1 MKSEES
7 RAITAERLELWK
19 ERLAEGNGTPVCLI
33 GVGHGSNS
41 GTLILCIPEGM
52 PNEQIA
58 TFLSSAAWSIM
69 ESRPPTSVPFPPKS
83 RGKR

>member
-33 GVGHGSNS
+33 GVG
-41 GTLILCIPEGM
+41 
-52 PNEQIA
+52 
-58 TFLSSAAWSIM
+58 
-69 ESRPPTSVPFPPKS
+69 R